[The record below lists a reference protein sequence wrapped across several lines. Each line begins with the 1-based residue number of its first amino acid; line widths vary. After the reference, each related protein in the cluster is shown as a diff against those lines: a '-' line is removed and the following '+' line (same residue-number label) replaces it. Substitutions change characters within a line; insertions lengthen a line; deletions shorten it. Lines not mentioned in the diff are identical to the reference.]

1 MQFPPVDDA
10 AELVALG
17 GLGLVGVDDGVLL
30 QDAGAAGG
38 LGAGVGL
45 GLGLG
50 RAPGAQEGR
59 GGRGTWPPDGA
70 EPRSAWSGGRGRTAG
85 NTFILASQNCGSFI
99 LATRHVQ
106 QLTTKTKLFM
116 KGLKKL

>member
-45 GLGLG
+45 GLG
-50 RAPGAQEGR
+50 RAPGAQVGGEGR
-59 GGRGTWPPDGA
+59 H
-70 EPRSAWSGGRGRTAG
+70 
-85 NTFILASQNCGSFI
+85 
-99 LATRHVQ
+99 LATRWSR
-106 QLTTKTKLFM
+106 TKVSIVRGVGADSWEHFYLGFPELWVLYLSHTSCTAVNN
-116 KGLKKL
+116 